1 MPIKHAAEKAVNE
14 LNKNDIVELRGIK
27 VPSEG
32 VKIVNKS
39 LCIMFN
45 VNCEKMKTANVKE
58 VIWDYWEPA
67 KKKML
72 NPELLGKCKNY
83 DKDSVP
89 AEIIEKLKPLVEDP
103 NYDDK
108 VLEKAS
114 KAAQGLA
121 KWVRAI
127 VQYDEA
133 MKIVKPKQG

>member
-1 MPIKHAAEKAVNE
+1 MPIKHAAEKAVAE

-45 VNCEKMKTANVKE
+45 VNPEKAKTANVKE
-58 VIWDYWEPA
+58 VVWDYWEPA

-83 DKDSVP
+83 EKDSVP
-89 AEIIEKLKPLVEDP
+89 IEIIEKLKPLVEDP

-114 KAAQGLA
+114 KAA
-121 KWVRAI
+121 
-127 VQYDEA
+127 
-133 MKIVKPKQG
+133 

>member
-27 VPSEG
+27 VPSDG

-45 VNCEKMKTANVKE
+45 VACEKMKTANVKE
-58 VIWDYWEPA
+58 IIWDYWEPA

-103 NYDDK
+103 NYDDN

-114 KAAQGLA
+114 KAA
-121 KWVRAI
+121 
-127 VQYDEA
+127 
-133 MKIVKPKQG
+133 